1 MGENIFL
8 AKISTYTVANN
19 IIIMNIVYIN
29 TCRHLHSMGEYYVDG
44 GGEEKALYVMMRVII
59 LCRLLSL

>member
-1 MGENIFL
+1 MRGGKTGENIFL

-44 GGEEKALYVMMRVII
+44 GEGRESSICHDESDYTM
-59 LCRLLSL
+59 